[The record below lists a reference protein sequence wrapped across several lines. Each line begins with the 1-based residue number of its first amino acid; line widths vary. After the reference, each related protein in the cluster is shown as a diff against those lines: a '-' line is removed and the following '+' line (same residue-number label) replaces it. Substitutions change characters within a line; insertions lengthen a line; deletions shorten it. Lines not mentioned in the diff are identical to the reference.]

1 MLTQALIAII
11 AERHNLNTI
20 EITEMMDWITE
31 HLELVDELYDPSDYT
46 ETFESFQRQE
56 SNQAIAQDFLRGD
69 AVGYTEVSYDPETG
83 CETPVDH
90 GEWS

>member
-1 MLTQALIAII
+1 MLTQALIAVLADRKNLSI
-11 AERHNLNTI
+11 AEI
-20 EITEMMDWITE
+20 AEMMDWITR
-31 HLELVDELYDPSDYT
+31 HLELVNELYDPSDYT

-56 SNQAIAQDFLRGD
+56 SNEAIAQDFLRGD